1 MPTSA
6 AAMEGHAEQ
15 LKRVLRKIVARI
27 PEDKRWMFRV

>member
-1 MPTSA
+1 MPSSA
-6 AAMEGHAEQ
+6 DAMERHAEG